1 MLTKPVNEFNCNGS
15 LKKTS
20 NLINNQVIEKLK
32 MFSVLQ
38 EKSQQ
43 LSFFFS
49 VLHDTGGSLGQ
60 ILDGSAKVRKSY

>member
-1 MLTKPVNEFNCNGS
+1 
-15 LKKTS
+15 
-20 NLINNQVIEKLK
+20 

-60 ILDGSAKVRKSY
+60 ILDGSAKVRKSYWLVREKS